1 MNYAS
6 DSLRNPAQIG
16 NLTPMRDP
24 SKEAPRLS
32 LSSRP
37 WYQALYAKLRELKSM
52 TEINNL
58 ESQIFAK
65 IVRHIVERIDELDM
79 VHIPGDSEQAI
90 TLLNEIAE
98 AFERDGGFE
107 YTAEQALPLAQTF
120 ASLTSSMRSLS
131 YQATDLGSEDAAGKI
146 KWAAAKAHSI
156 TADLEERHLGGAGGT
171 VTIRADDEEI
181 LWDDERAGHS

>member
-1 MNYAS
+1 
-6 DSLRNPAQIG
+6 
-16 NLTPMRDP
+16 
-24 SKEAPRLS
+24 
-32 LSSRP
+32 
-37 WYQALYAKLRELKSM
+37 M
-52 TEINNL
+52 TEHENI
-58 ESQIFAK
+58 EPQIFAK

-79 VHIPGDSEQAI
+79 VHLPGSTEQA
-90 TLLNEIAE
+90 TVLLTEIAE

-146 KWAAAKAHSI
+146 KWAAAKAHNI

-171 VTIRADDEEI
+171 VTLRPEDDDEDNA

>member
-1 MNYAS
+1 
-6 DSLRNPAQIG
+6 
-16 NLTPMRDP
+16 
-24 SKEAPRLS
+24 
-32 LSSRP
+32 
-37 WYQALYAKLRELKSM
+37 M
-52 TEINNL
+52 TDIDDL

-79 VHIPGDSEQAI
+79 VNIPGGAEQAV

-156 TADLEERHLGGAGGT
+156 TADLEECHLGGGGGK
-171 VTIRADDEEI
+171 VTLGPDEEEA
-181 LWDDERAGHS
+181 LWDDERAGHT